1 MEIKVGGIYKTKG
14 NVLCWNGR
22 LLPQGITCKVERII
36 PRYFNGGADVRIKDS
51 LFNEYWFV
59 DTDYLEE
66 VDTMEK
72 DKNMASEGQ
81 HQMKVL
87 ITFADATTVAQL
99 LKGDKTVKTANAY
112 CAPGDKFNI
121 EVGANLALERL
132 FEKKKGLT
140 PLTETII
147 SLADM
152 TGGKSLLDFIDK
164 DKTGTEIDRLENK
177 SDLCKIADHYG
188 LNNQKL
194 KLQEELGELITAGA
208 RNDNID
214 FVEEMADVSIMIEQ
228 MVYLLKKESLFAETR
243 EKKLDRQI
251 KRIENEEKIAKKRD
265 CADCKHYSS
274 EGRDMVFCRSCAF
287 KNTHPNWEKR

>member
-99 LKGDKTVKTANAY
+99 LKGDKTVKTANAN
-112 CAPGDKFNI
+112 CATDDKFSI
-121 EVGANLALERL
+121 EFGAKLALERL
-132 FEKKKGLT
+132 FKKKNDVSM
-140 PLTETII
+140 PSPYRI
-147 SLADM
+147 SAYERMASTFADLSDINKRAEERKAKM
-152 TGGKSLLDFIDK
+152 AEEK
-164 DKTGTEIDRLENK
+164 RLENATT
-177 SDLCKIADHYG
+177 LIRKIADHYG

-194 KLQEELGELITAGA
+194 KLQEELGELITASA
-208 RNDNID
+208 KSDAD
-214 FVEEMADVSIMIEQ
+214 HLVEEMADVSIMIEQ
-228 MVYLLKKESLFAETR
+228 VVYLLKKESLFA
-243 EKKLDRQI
+243 QY
-251 KRIENEEKIAKKRD
+251 RI
-265 CADCKHYSS
+265 
-274 EGRDMVFCRSCAF
+274 
-287 KNTHPNWEKR
+287 